1 MKAIIQ
7 RGYGGPDQ
15 VELGDTDDPVAGR
28 GEVLVR
34 VRAAA
39 IDRGTWH
46 LMAGLPLIARPF
58 FGLRRPRQPIV
69 GRDVA
74 GVVEAVGPDVAG
86 IAVGDEVI
94 GTARGSLAEL
104 AVVPTARLARKP
116 ASLSFTEAATL
127 PISGLTALQ
136 AVRDSGRV
144 QPGHRVLVIGASG
157 GVGVFAVQI
166 AAAYG
171 AEVTGVCS
179 AAKTDL
185 VRSLGA
191 RDVIDYTRD
200 EIDSLGGEYDVV
212 IDIGGHRPISLLRS
226 VLTARGTLVLVGAE
240 GGGRWL
246 GGMHRQLGAVLV
258 SPFTRQR
265 LTALAS
271 REVSR
276 DMVEL
281 VEMVDRGEL
290 RSAVDRTFPLNDA
303 AKAINHLVAGH
314 VRGKVALTV

>member
-7 RGYGGPDQ
+7 RGYGGADQ
-15 VELGDTDDPVAGR
+15 VELGYVPEPVAGR

-39 IDRGTWH
+39 IDRGTCH
-46 LMAGLPLIARPF
+46 LMAGLPLFLRPF
-58 FGLRRPRQPIV
+58 FGLRRPRQPIL

-74 GVVEAVGPDVAG
+74 GVVEAVGPEVTG
-86 IAVGDEVI
+86 VAVGDEVI

-104 AVVPTARLARKP
+104 AVVPTTRLARKP
-116 ASLSFTEAATL
+116 ASLSFVEAATL

-136 AVRDSGRV
+136 AVRDSGGVTR
-144 QPGHRVLVIGASG
+144 GHRVLVIGASG
-157 GVGVFAVQI
+157 GVGGFAVQI

-179 AAKTDL
+179 GAKADL

-191 RDVIDYTRD
+191 RHVIDYTRD
-200 EIDSLGGEYDVV
+200 EVDSLGGDYDVV
-212 IDIGGHRPISLLRS
+212 IDIGGNRSLSLLRS
-226 VLTARGTLVLVGAE
+226 VLTARGTLVLVGVE
-240 GGGRWL
+240 GGGRWF
-246 GGMHRQLGAVLV
+246 GSMHRQFGAVLL

-265 LTALAS
+265 LTVLAS

-276 DMVEL
+276 DLVEL
-281 VEMVDRGEL
+281 VELVDRGAI
-290 RSAVDRTFPLNDA
+290 SPAVDRTYPMSEA
-303 AKAINHLVAGH
+303 AEAIGHLVAGH
-314 VRGKVALTV
+314 ARGKVALTV